1 MLKIRSPFT
10 FFLLLSAI
18 SVSPAVFKVDQIK
31 FLESRVVLFRMDNQ
45 LDSGIAN
52 KQLSGFDYRIT
63 TEQDMDVKKCIV
75 RVRIGVVIQATLKDA
90 TAKTEVGEI
99 RTETVFKIKQLAKL
113 LTNSP
118 EMEPAMPAPI
128 GGTMIGLAYSTTR
141 GQLLAL
147 GAGTILSRAF
157 LPVVNP
163 VQLLQNAGT
172 EVKA

>member
-1 MLKIRSPFT
+1 M
-10 FFLLLSAI
+10 SAK
-18 SVSPAVFKVDQIK
+18 SVSSATFKVDQIK

-45 LDSGIAN
+45 LDPVIAG

-63 TEQDMDVKKCIV
+63 TEQDMDAKKCIV
-75 RVRIGVVIQATLKDA
+75 RVRIGVIIQATLKDA
-90 TAKTEVGEI
+90 AEKIEVGEI
-99 RTETVFKIKQLAKL
+99 RTETVFKVMQLPKL
-113 LTNSP
+113 LTNSLD
-118 EMEPAMPAPI
+118 EAPAMPAPI

-163 VQLLQNAGT
+163 IQLLQNAGA
-172 EVKA
+172 EVKG

>member
-1 MLKIRSPFT
+1 M
-10 FFLLLSAI
+10 SAK
-18 SVSPAVFKVDQIK
+18 SVSPATFKVDQIK

-45 LDSGIAN
+45 LDPVIAG

-63 TEQDMDVKKCIV
+63 TEQDMDAKKCIV

-90 TAKTEVGEI
+90 AEKIEVGEI
-99 RTETVFKIKQLAKL
+99 RTETVFKVTQLPKL
-113 LTNSP
+113 LTSSQQNGS
-118 EMEPAMPAPI
+118 PAMPAPI

-163 VQLLQNAGT
+163 IQLLQNAGA
-172 EVKA
+172 EVKG